1 MSRRRYLQGLFLTY
15 GLFWAVLAVAPHHR
29 ADWLLENVLVVLV
42 LPLLWRW
49 NRRRPFSRAAWTMI
63 FLFAMLHA
71 LGAHYTYAEVP
82 YEDWLRALTGTTL
95 REQFGIERNHF
106 DRLVHF
112 LFGLLFFRP
121 LRELLDDR
129 LTLPPAWRIA
139 LPVLILAFISM
150 LYEFVEW
157 AAAEYF
163 GGGLGMAYLGTQGD
177 VWDAHKDMALALLG
191 SLLAPFMDRRA
202 LRLSPTSPQ
211 TPRTSHAG

>member
-1 MSRRRYLQGLFLTY
+1 MLVAGQQLGRQLLQFGLF
-15 GLFWAVLAVAPHHR
+15 GAAFQQAPQ
-29 ADWLLENVLVVLV
+29 
-42 LPLLWRW
+42 
-49 NRRRPFSRAAWTMI
+49 
-63 FLFAMLHA
+63 
-71 LGAHYTYAEVP
+71 LGIA
-82 YEDWLRALTGTTL
+82 TL
-95 REQFGIERNHF
+95 
-106 DRLVHF
+106 RLVHF

-202 LRLSPTSPQ
+202 LRLSPTSPL